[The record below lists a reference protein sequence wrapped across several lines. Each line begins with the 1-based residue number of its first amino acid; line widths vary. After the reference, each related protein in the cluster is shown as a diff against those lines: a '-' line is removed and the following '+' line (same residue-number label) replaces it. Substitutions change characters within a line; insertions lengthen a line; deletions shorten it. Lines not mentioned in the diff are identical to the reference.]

1 MPQPIPSFAPYS
13 TTSKGLP
20 FESLNR
26 VSPQARERCRCPPNA
41 ADQLQGRVWVRPAS
55 DHRPRGLVSCIRML
69 DHAVTLVQD
78 SRHAETSDAR
88 LKASPPE
95 HSERVDGHDAFGAR
109 VHRPSTCPRSVAVRR
124 RPLKG
129 SGERASRP
137 VTRTEAARRHAPRR
151 LECITSEK
159 ASRAVRARQPFE
171 APPATPSPA
180 KCMRRVNDSLFH

>member
-1 MPQPIPSFAPYS
+1 MQTGRWS
-13 TTSKGLP
+13 
-20 FESLNR
+20 
-26 VSPQARERCRCPPNA
+26 NA

-78 SRHAETSDAR
+78 SRHAVTSDAR

-95 HSERVDGHDAFGAR
+95 HSERVDGHDSFGAR
-109 VHRPSTCPRSVAVRR
+109 VHRPSTGPRSVAVRR

-129 SGERASRP
+129 SGVRASRP
-137 VTRTEAARRHAPRR
+137 VSRTEAPRRHAPRR

-159 ASRAVRARQPFE
+159 ASRAVRARRPFE
-171 APPATPSPA
+171 APPATPLPTGREHEARQRPPLPRNQIRLVVRVSVCDGLSPT
-180 KCMRRVNDSLFH
+180 RPIGTRQS